1 MKYKRSFL
9 VSLMVILS
17 QVLLLSTT
25 SATNTMVTDV
35 RVTDNDTTF
44 RYVYLYSDGQK
55 VLETKYYKQGTEWIR
70 QNQTEWVYDAGLC
83 TSQIERIFRNNS
95 WQRTFQIDY
104 NLLNGN
110 LVTETQQSIVN
121 NTVNPLLKTVFEYSG
136 SKLQG
141 RKEYSYKNNNW
152 SPAFF
157 QSFHY
162 NLSLIDTVFSTVY
175 AADTISSQSKYQ
187 NSYYSNGYIKEQ
199 LQLAK
204 KAEAWTNQKL
214 INWFYRDTTSDILS
228 VRIRQWDSTAVK
240 WVNLQKTDYE
250 YNSSAKLQSETN
262 QYWNE
267 MYWVSDQKY
276 LYSYDENGQLL
287 KKTMQV
293 PLYHKWRSLTSINYS
308 DFTQSNPSL
317 MESRYEFW
325 GGTKDEPVSTYIPF
339 VLNDETVIRKAKTI
353 ELVYADA
360 DTTQSVHDINDDT
373 HLISVYPNPSDGIF
387 YFDVQNNGVSSWAI
401 ADLSGRILKQSAAIV
416 STGVIDI
423 SEFPSGVYMLRAK
436 TSQKVLTQKLVK
448 Q

>member
-1 MKYKRSFL
+1 MKYIRSFL
-9 VSLMVILS
+9 VSLTLILS

-25 SATNTMVTDV
+25 SATNTLVTDV
-35 RVTDNDTTF
+35 RVTDNDTTY

-55 VLETKYYKQGTEWIR
+55 VLETKYYKLGTEWVR

-83 TSQIERIFRNNS
+83 TTQIERIFRNNN
-95 WQRTFQIDY
+95 WLRTFQIDY
-104 NLLNGN
+104 SFVNGN
-110 LVTETQQSIVN
+110 LITETQQLVVG
-121 NTVNPLLKTVFEYSG
+121 NTVTPLQKTAYEYSG
-136 SKLQG
+136 TKLLD

-162 NLSLIDTVFSTVY
+162 NSSLIDTVFSTVY
-175 AADTISSQSKYQ
+175 HADTISNQTKFQ
-187 NSYYSNGYIKEQ
+187 NNYYNNGLIKEQ
-199 LQLAK
+199 LQLTK
-204 KAEAWTNQKL
+204 KADKWMNQKL
-214 INWFYRDTTSDILS
+214 VNWFYRDTTTDILS
-228 VRIRQWDSTAVK
+228 VRTRQWDSTVVK

-262 QYWNE
+262 QYWKE

-276 LYSYDENGQLL
+276 LYSYDENGQLA
-287 KKTMQV
+287 KKTMQI
-293 PLYHKWRSLTSINYS
+293 PLYHKWRSLTSITYT

-325 GGTKDEPVSTYIPF
+325 GGTKDDPVSTYIPF

-360 DTTQSVHDINDDT
+360 DTTQSVHNITDDT

-387 YFDVQNNGVSSWAI
+387 YFNVQNYGVSSWSI
-401 ADLSGRILKQSAAIV
+401 ADLSGRIVKQSAIAI
-416 STGVIDI
+416 SSGVIDI
-423 SEFPSGVYMLRAK
+423 SELPDGVYMLRAK
-436 TSQKVLTQKLVK
+436 TAQKMLTQKLVK